1 MARYPKRPVV
11 GVGVVILRRN
21 TQGQTEVLMIRRG
34 KAPRRGQWSI
44 PGGRQL
50 LGESLEAA
58 AHREVQEETGLD
70 IANLRLLDAVDSIT
84 RDDAG
89 AVEYHYSL
97 IDFAADWH
105 AGEARAGSDAAEVAW
120 MTQEALDGLDLWQET
135 RRMIDRAVK
144 RSLVN

>member
-1 MARYPKRPVV
+1 MARYPDRPVV
-11 GVGVVILRRN
+11 GVGVVVLRP
-21 TQGQTEVLMIRRG
+21 GDDGPEVLMIRRG
-34 KAPRRGQWSI
+34 KAPRLGQWSI

-58 AHREVQEETGLD
+58 AQREVREETGLE

-89 AVEYHYSL
+89 TVEYHYSL

-105 AGEARAGSDAAEVAW
+105 AGEARAGSDAAAVAW
-120 MTQEALDGLDLWQET
+120 KTLEALDGLELWRET
-135 RRMIDRAVK
+135 RRVIDLAFKDAV
-144 RSLVN
+144 